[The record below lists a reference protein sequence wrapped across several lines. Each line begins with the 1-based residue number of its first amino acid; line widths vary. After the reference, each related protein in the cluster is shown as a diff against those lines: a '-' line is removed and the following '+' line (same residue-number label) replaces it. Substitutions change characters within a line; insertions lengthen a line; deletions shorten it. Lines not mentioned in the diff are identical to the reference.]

1 MTNAGGE
8 LRSSSL
14 MLGPI
19 KGGKNIQK
27 ETQTTETL
35 QRTFEIPSIFVQ
47 HHVEGSAL
55 DPGLVGGSG
64 RQGAAQ

>member
-1 MTNAGGE
+1 
-8 LRSSSL
+8 

-35 QRTFEIPSIFVQ
+35 KHTFEIPSVFVQ

-64 RQGAAQ
+64 RQGAPQ

>member
-1 MTNAGGE
+1 MTNTGGE
-8 LRSSSL
+8 FRSSSL
-14 MLGPI
+14 TLGPI

-35 QRTFEIPSIFVQ
+35 KHTFEIPSVFVQ

-64 RQGAAQ
+64 RQGAPQ